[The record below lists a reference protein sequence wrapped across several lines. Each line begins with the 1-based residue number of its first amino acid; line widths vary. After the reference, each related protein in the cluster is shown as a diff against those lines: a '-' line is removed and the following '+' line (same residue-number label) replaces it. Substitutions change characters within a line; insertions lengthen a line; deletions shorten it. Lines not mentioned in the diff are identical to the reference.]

1 MYNLFT
7 QWIALS
13 VIFFLAN
20 YAFIFI
26 EVVTLGGLVAG
37 SFIIGAW
44 TVLVERLS
52 KRLPNFT
59 GKAAVVAGVLLGVQ
73 ALEIVLPGYN
83 VEASGAVIV
92 FLIIYSALAIFIGK
106 LLNERYSNAN

>member
-7 QWIALS
+7 QWITVS

-20 YAFIFI
+20 YVFNFI
-26 EVVTLGGLVAG
+26 EVVTLGGVVAG

-44 TVLVERLS
+44 TVLVERFT

-59 GKAAVVAGVLLGVQ
+59 GKAAVCAGVLLGAQ
-73 ALEIVLPGYN
+73 ALEVVLPGYN
-83 VEASGAVIV
+83 VEASGALVV

-106 LLNERYSNAN
+106 LLNERYSDAN

>member
-92 FLIIYSALAIFIGK
+92 FLIIYSALAMFIGK
-106 LLNERYSNAN
+106 LLNERYSDAN

>member
-7 QWIALS
+7 QWITLS
-13 VIFFLAN
+13 VICFFAN
-20 YAFIFI
+20 YTFNFI

-106 LLNERYSNAN
+106 LLNERYSDAN

>member
-1 MYNLFT
+1 M
-7 QWIALS
+7 
-13 VIFFLAN
+13 
-20 YAFIFI
+20 
-26 EVVTLGGLVAG
+26 AG

-44 TVLVERLS
+44 TVLVERFTKYLT
-52 KRLPNFT
+52 NFT

-83 VEASGAVIV
+83 VEASGAVVV

-106 LLNERYSNAN
+106 LLNERYSDAN

>member
-1 MYNLFT
+1 M
-7 QWIALS
+7 
-13 VIFFLAN
+13 
-20 YAFIFI
+20 
-26 EVVTLGGLVAG
+26 AG

-59 GKAAVVAGVLLGVQ
+59 GKAAVVAGGLLGVQ

-83 VEASGAVIV
+83 VEASGAVVV

-106 LLNERYSNAN
+106 LLNERYSDAN

>member
-7 QWIALS
+7 QWITLS
-13 VIFFLAN
+13 VICFLAN
-20 YAFIFI
+20 YTFNFI

-59 GKAAVVAGVLLGVQ
+59 GKAAVCAGVLLGAQ
-73 ALEIVLPGYN
+73 ALEIVLPGYK
-83 VEASGAVIV
+83 VEASGAVV
-92 FLIIYSALAIFIGK
+92 MFLIIYSALAIFIGK

>member
-1 MYNLFT
+1 M
-7 QWIALS
+7 
-13 VIFFLAN
+13 
-20 YAFIFI
+20 
-26 EVVTLGGLVAG
+26 AG

-44 TVLVERLS
+44 TVLVERFT
-52 KRLPNFT
+52 KYLPNFT

-83 VEASGAVIV
+83 VEASGAVVV

-106 LLNERYSNAN
+106 LLNERYSDAN

>member
-106 LLNERYSNAN
+106 LLNERYSDAN

>member
-7 QWIALS
+7 QWITLS
-13 VIFFLAN
+13 VIFFLVN
-20 YAFIFI
+20 YAFNFI

-59 GKAAVVAGVLLGVQ
+59 GKAAVVAGGLLGVQ
-73 ALEIVLPGYN
+73 ALEFVLPGYN

-92 FLIIYSALAIFIGK
+92 FLIIYSALAMFIGK
-106 LLNERYSNAN
+106 LLNERYSDAN

>member
-44 TVLVERLS
+44 TVLVERFTKHLT
-52 KRLPNFT
+52 NFT
-59 GKAAVVAGVLLGVQ
+59 GKAAVCAGVLLGAQ
-73 ALEIVLPGYN
+73 ALEIVLPSYN
-83 VEASGAVIV
+83 VEASGAVVV
-92 FLIIYSALAIFIGK
+92 FLVIYSALAMFIGK
-106 LLNERYSNAN
+106 LLNERYSDAN

>member
-59 GKAAVVAGVLLGVQ
+59 CKAAVVAGVLLGVQ

-92 FLIIYSALAIFIGK
+92 FLIIYSALAMFIGK
-106 LLNERYSNAN
+106 LLNERYSDAN

>member
-7 QWIALS
+7 QWITLS
-13 VIFFLAN
+13 VICFLAN
-20 YAFIFI
+20 YTFNFI

-44 TVLVERLS
+44 TVLVERFT

-59 GKAAVVAGVLLGVQ
+59 GKAAVVAGVLLGAQ

-83 VEASGAVIV
+83 VEASGAVVV
-92 FLIIYSALAIFIGK
+92 FLIIYGALAIFIGK
-106 LLNERYSNAN
+106 LLNERYSDAN